1 MNKFSTFDRVAGS
14 RKWKPRRNKFEEL
27 LLELTRKRN
36 ARVTPKPKL
45 QMSDK
50 KVQRQKP
57 KYSSVSSF
65 HDNKN
70 AMSVTNI
77 MKKMKGMQINTKPE
91 IRRSKLD
98 NPIERGNFDISSSTR
113 NKNDQNRI
121 GIQRDTKPGIGSTK
135 QLEQLLAENTGNSFQ
150 LFSLPKYTR
159 KQESKPANGVYLQPH
174 SKTSPVSI
182 LDLLHNG
189 ITKIKTKKNLE
200 PVLPKLAGRVF
211 KNNILN
217 KSPLKTS
224 TEPSNPLL
232 KQRLPQ
238 RDPSP
243 EIKPVWLQNVLQPS
257 GVKHN
262 VIGYMQN
269 EVGQNEKR
277 SMGIGKPRE
286 FKKEI
291 KDQINENKP
300 VNSETKSGINILNSL
315 LSGQV
320 KRDGQVQLF
329 NIAPPSSYTKVSKML
344 FDPSIIPKNTPNNP
358 FKPLNVD
365 RISHRKSYL
374 DAANLNKGNNVN
386 RQQNSKSNINNKERT
401 FHLTPSHVKKEN
413 VLISNPDK
421 HESRNMV
428 IRRWLDKFK
437 SESTQNPIP
446 KTQISK
452 QSLESRTSRP
462 NQDVRFRGI
471 KPKRINLFNSFESS
485 PVFTPVARDKT
496 SIYRDEPKQN
506 ALHRERSAFKTRKNK
521 QFMTEYRPNDE
532 IPKKPTYQHKQVA
545 ASKPKVI
552 NLWDI
557 SSPIFGNALL
567 EQISAVDNR
576 EQNSVP
582 IINHKVTDSVGNRKE
597 TNKKKDIHKKLAPFN
612 GSIKK
617 LLFPKQFV
625 F

>member
-1 MNKFSTFDRVAGS
+1 
-14 RKWKPRRNKFEEL
+14 
-27 LLELTRKRN
+27 
-36 ARVTPKPKL
+36 
-45 QMSDK
+45 
-50 KVQRQKP
+50 
-57 KYSSVSSF
+57 
-65 HDNKN
+65 
-70 AMSVTNI
+70 
-77 MKKMKGMQINTKPE
+77 MKKMKGMQITRPE
-91 IRRSKLD
+91 INRSRLD
-98 NPIERGNFDISSSTR
+98 NPIERGYFDISSSTR

-135 QLEQLLAENTGNSFQ
+135 QLEQLLAENTGNSIQ

-159 KQESKPANGVYLQPH
+159 KQESKPAHGSYLQPR
-174 SKTSPVSI
+174 SKTNPVSI

-224 TEPSNPLL
+224 TKPSNQLL

-238 RDPSP
+238 TDPSP

-262 VIGYMQN
+262 IIGFMQN

-277 SMGIGKPRE
+277 SKGIGTPRE
-286 FKKEI
+286 FKEEI
-291 KDQINENKP
+291 KGQVHENKP
-300 VNSETKSGINILNSL
+300 VKSETKSGINILNSL

-329 NIAPPSSYTKVSKML
+329 NIAPPSSHTKVSKML
-344 FDPSIIPKNTPNNP
+344 FDPSNIPKNTQNSS
-358 FKPLNVD
+358 FKTLNGD
-365 RISHRKSYL
+365 RMPHIKSYL

-386 RQQNSKSNINNKERT
+386 RQQNFKSNIDNKQRT

-413 VLISNPDK
+413 VLTSNPDIN
-421 HESRNMV
+421 ESRNMI

-437 SESTQNPIP
+437 SESTQKPIP
-446 KTQISK
+446 KSQVNK
-452 QSLESRTSRP
+452 QRLESRTSRP
-462 NQDVRFRGI
+462 KQDVRFRGM

-485 PVFTPVARDKT
+485 PVLTPVARDKT
-496 SIYRDEPKQN
+496 PIYRDEPKEN
-506 ALHRERSAFKTRKNK
+506 ALHRERSAFKVRKNK

-532 IPKKPTYQHKQVA
+532 IPKKPTYRHKQVA

-582 IINHKVTDSVGNRKE
+582 IINHKVTDSVGNIKE
-597 TNKKKDIHKKLAPFN
+597 SDKKKEKHKKLAPFN
-612 GSIKK
+612 GSIKT